1 MHHKL
6 EIQKGQQ
13 PRTLTASEIR
23 TRVEDMAEDLALM
36 MRSGMDGNGPAG
48 TEAFP
53 LDTHK
58 FIRHMSEFIRMN

>member
-1 MHHKL
+1 MRHKL
-6 EIQKGQQ
+6 ELQKGQQ

-23 TRVEDMAEDLALM
+23 TRVEDIAEDLALK
-36 MRSGMDGNGPAG
+36 MRPGTDGNSPAR

-53 LDTHK
+53 LDTNK